1 MVDSMKKVSTYSDV
15 VNSFH
20 STFQDKVEIPDALER
35 VWFFKAVGKFSHE
48 IDRLNFDEE
57 LYEFDTLLDRYVID
71 TLGVMMHEFYQ
82 QRELS
87 KVNKRVSIVTKV
99 IAVDGSG
106 NAKTASKAELETIH
120 EEVQSMLYKQT
131 PTAYN

>member
-1 MVDSMKKVSTYSDV
+1 MKKVSTYSDV
-15 VNSFH
+15 LNSFH

-87 KVNKRVSIVTKV
+87 KVNKRVSIVTKD
-99 IAVDGSG
+99 ISVDGSG

-120 EEVQSMLYKQT
+120 NEVQSMLYKQI

>member
-1 MVDSMKKVSTYSDV
+1 MKKVSTYSDV

-87 KVNKRVSIVTKV
+87 KVNKRVSIDTKD
-99 IAVDGSG
+99 ISVDGSG

>member
-35 VWFFKAVGKFSHE
+35 VWFFKEVGKFSHE

-87 KVNKRVSIVTKV
+87 KVNKRVSIVTKD
-99 IAVDGSG
+99 ISVDGSG

>member
-1 MVDSMKKVSTYSDV
+1 MKKVSTYSDV

-20 STFQDKVEIPDALER
+20 SSFQDKVEIPDALER

-71 TLGVMMHEFYQ
+71 TLGVMMHEFYK

-87 KVNKRVSIVTKV
+87 KVNKRVSIVTKD
-99 IAVDGSG
+99 ISVDGSG

>member
-1 MVDSMKKVSTYSDV
+1 MKKVSTYSDV

-20 STFQDKVEIPDALER
+20 STFQDKVEIPDTLER

-87 KVNKRVSIVTKV
+87 KVNKRVSIVTKD
-99 IAVDGSG
+99 ISVDGSG

>member
-1 MVDSMKKVSTYSDV
+1 MKKVSTYSDV
-15 VNSFH
+15 LNSFH

-87 KVNKRVSIVTKV
+87 KVNKRVSIVTKD
-99 IAVDGSG
+99 ISVDGSG

>member
-1 MVDSMKKVSTYSDV
+1 MKKVSTYSDV

-87 KVNKRVSIVTKV
+87 KVNKRVSIVTKD
-99 IAVDGSG
+99 ISVDGSG
-106 NAKTASKAELETIH
+106 NAKTASKAELDTIH

>member
-1 MVDSMKKVSTYSDV
+1 MIFPATYL
-15 VNSFH
+15 
-20 STFQDKVEIPDALER
+20 LEAGLSPTCTISNFGTG
-35 VWFFKAVGKFSHE
+35 WFFKAVGKFSHE

-87 KVNKRVSIVTKV
+87 KVNKRVSIVTKD
-99 IAVDGSG
+99 ISVDGSG

>member
-1 MVDSMKKVSTYSDV
+1 MKKVSTYSDV

-87 KVNKRVSIVTKV
+87 KVNKRVSIVTKD
-99 IAVDGSG
+99 ISVDGSG

-120 EEVQSMLYKQT
+120 KEVQSMLYKQT

>member
-1 MVDSMKKVSTYSDV
+1 MKKVSTYQDV

-35 VWFFKAVGKFSHE
+35 QWFFKAVGKFSHE
-48 IDRLNFDEE
+48 IDRLNFDDEV
-57 LYEFDTLLDRYVID
+57 YEFDVLLDRYIID
-71 TLGVMMHEFYQ
+71 TLGVMMKEFYQ

-87 KVNKRVSIVTKV
+87 KVNKRISIVGKDLS
-99 IAVDGSG
+99 VDGNG
-106 NAKTASKAELETIH
+106 NTKSATKNELEMVN
-120 EEVQSMLYKQT
+120 EEVRNMVYKQT

>member
-1 MVDSMKKVSTYSDV
+1 MKKVSTYSDV

-57 LYEFDTLLDRYVID
+57 ILEFDVLLDRYVID

-87 KVNKRVSIVTKV
+87 KVNKRVSIVGKDLS
-99 IAVDGSG
+99 IDGMNG
-106 NAKTASKAELETIH
+106 TKTATKTELDMING
-120 EEVQSMLYKQT
+120 EVKEMIYKQT
-131 PTAYN
+131 PSAYN

>member
-57 LYEFDTLLDRYVID
+57 VYEFDTLLDRYVID

-87 KVNKRVSIVTKV
+87 KVNKRVSIVTKD
-99 IAVDGSG
+99 ISVDGSG

>member
-1 MVDSMKKVSTYSDV
+1 MKKVSTYSDV

-87 KVNKRVSIVTKV
+87 KVNKRVSIVAKD
-99 IAVDGSG
+99 ISVDGSG

>member
-1 MVDSMKKVSTYSDV
+1 MKKVSTYSDV

-87 KVNKRVSIVTKV
+87 KVNKRVSIVTKD
-99 IAVDGSG
+99 ISVDGSG

-131 PTAYN
+131 PTVYN

>member
-1 MVDSMKKVSTYSDV
+1 MKKVSTYSDV

-20 STFQDKVEIPDALER
+20 STFQNKVEIPDALER

-87 KVNKRVSIVTKV
+87 KVNKRVSIVTKD
-99 IAVDGSG
+99 ISVDGSG

>member
-1 MVDSMKKVSTYSDV
+1 
-15 VNSFH
+15 
-20 STFQDKVEIPDALER
+20 
-35 VWFFKAVGKFSHE
+35 
-48 IDRLNFDEE
+48 
-57 LYEFDTLLDRYVID
+57 
-71 TLGVMMHEFYQ
+71 MHEFYQ

-87 KVNKRVSIVTKV
+87 KVNKRVSIVTKD
-99 IAVDGSG
+99 ISVDGSG

>member
-1 MVDSMKKVSTYSDV
+1 MKKVSTYQDV

-35 VWFFKAVGKFSHE
+35 QWFFKAVGKFSHE
-48 IDRLNFDEE
+48 IDRLNFDDEV
-57 LYEFDTLLDRYVID
+57 YEFDVLLDRYVVD
-71 TLGVMMHEFYQ
+71 TLGIMMKEFYQ

-87 KVNKRVSIVTKV
+87 KVNKRISIVGKDLS
-99 IAVDGSG
+99 IDGSNG
-106 NAKTASKAELETIH
+106 TKTATKTELEMVN
-120 EEVQSMLYKQT
+120 EEVRNMVYKQT

>member
-1 MVDSMKKVSTYSDV
+1 MKKVSTYQDV

-35 VWFFKAVGKFSHE
+35 QWFFKAVGKFSHE
-48 IDRLNFDEE
+48 IDRLNFDDEV
-57 LYEFDTLLDRYVID
+57 YEFDVLLDRYVID
-71 TLGVMMHEFYQ
+71 TLGVMMKEFYQ

-87 KVNKRVSIVTKV
+87 KVNKRISIVGKDLS
-99 IAVDGSG
+99 VDGNG
-106 NAKTASKAELETIH
+106 NTKTATKAELEMVN
-120 EEVQSMLYKQT
+120 EEVRNMVYKQT

>member
-1 MVDSMKKVSTYSDV
+1 MKKVSTYQDV

-35 VWFFKAVGKFSHE
+35 QWFFKAVGKFSHE
-48 IDRLNFDEE
+48 IDRLNFDDEV
-57 LYEFDTLLDRYVID
+57 YEFDVLLDRYIID
-71 TLGVMMHEFYQ
+71 TLGVMMKEFYQ

-87 KVNKRVSIVTKV
+87 KVNKRISIVGKDLS
-99 IAVDGSG
+99 VDGNG
-106 NAKTASKAELETIH
+106 NTKTATKNELEMVN
-120 EEVQSMLYKQT
+120 EEVRNMVYKQT

>member
-1 MVDSMKKVSTYSDV
+1 MVDNMKKVSTYSDV

-87 KVNKRVSIVTKV
+87 KVNKRVSIVTKD
-99 IAVDGSG
+99 ISVDGSG

>member
-1 MVDSMKKVSTYSDV
+1 MKKVSTYSDV

-87 KVNKRVSIVTKV
+87 KVNKRVSIVTKD
-99 IAVDGSG
+99 ISVDGSG

-120 EEVQSMLYKQT
+120 EEVQSTLYKQT

>member
-1 MVDSMKKVSTYSDV
+1 MKKVSTYSDV

-35 VWFFKAVGKFSHE
+35 VWVFKAVGKFSHE
-48 IDRLNFDEE
+48 IARLNFDEE
-57 LYEFDTLLDRYVID
+57 LYEFDVLLDRYVID

-87 KVNKRVSIVTKV
+87 KVNKRVSIVGKDLS
-99 IAVDGSG
+99 IDGTG
-106 NAKTASKAELETIH
+106 NAKTATKAELDMING
-120 EEVQSMLYKQT
+120 EVKEMIYKQT
-131 PTAYN
+131 PSAYN

>member
-1 MVDSMKKVSTYSDV
+1 MKKVSTYSDV
-15 VNSFH
+15 VNSIH

-87 KVNKRVSIVTKV
+87 KVNKRVSIVTKD
-99 IAVDGSG
+99 ISVDGSG

>member
-1 MVDSMKKVSTYSDV
+1 MVDSMKKVSTYSDA

-87 KVNKRVSIVTKV
+87 KVNKRVSIVTKD
-99 IAVDGSG
+99 ISVDGSG

>member
-15 VNSFH
+15 VHSFH

-87 KVNKRVSIVTKV
+87 KVNKRVSIVTKD
-99 IAVDGSG
+99 ISVDGSG

>member
-1 MVDSMKKVSTYSDV
+1 MKKVSTYSDV
-15 VNSFH
+15 VHSFH

-87 KVNKRVSIVTKV
+87 KVNKRVSIVTKD
-99 IAVDGSG
+99 ISVDGSG
-106 NAKTASKAELETIH
+106 NAKTASNAELETIH

>member
-87 KVNKRVSIVTKV
+87 KVNKRVSIVTKD
-99 IAVDGSG
+99 ISVDGSG

>member
-1 MVDSMKKVSTYSDV
+1 MKKVSTYSDV

-87 KVNKRVSIVTKV
+87 KVNKRVSIVTKD
-99 IAVDGSG
+99 ISVDGSG

>member
-1 MVDSMKKVSTYSDV
+1 MKKVSTYSDV
-15 VNSFH
+15 LNSFH

-87 KVNKRVSIVTKV
+87 KVNKRVSIVTKD
-99 IAVDGSG
+99 ISVDGSG
-106 NAKTASKAELETIH
+106 NAKTASKAELEIIH